1 MSQSLTIEEI
11 ASLAQVSRSTVS
23 RVLNEHPNV
32 RASVRERVLQ
42 VISEQNYAPRAAA
55 RSLANN
61 RTQSLCFLFP
71 NKTSSVFED
80 PFFAMLMQ
88 GMLEVAN
95 RRGYFVMLSAVA
107 PDMEQDFYRK
117 VLRSRP
123 FDGLIMLASVEDDP
137 LLPMLLR
144 DRMPFVLCERH
155 PYLRN
160 VSWIEIDNRESAR
173 EAVLH
178 LLKLGHRRI
187 GTITG
192 PLNTSS
198 GVERRDGYKQ
208 ALLEHGIGIAP
219 ELIIEGDYHP
229 DGGFAG
235 MQRLLQLPDPP
246 TAMFIASDLMA
257 IGAMRALRAAGLR
270 VPHDTAI
277 VSFDDLPAARFADV
291 PLTTV
296 HQPIR
301 DIGLNATDILID
313 QLEQQDFTPTFR
325 RMPTKLIIRDSCGAS
340 LRTGA

>member
-71 NKTSSVFED
+71 NKTSNVFED

-95 RRGYFVMLSAVA
+95 RRGYFVMLSAVT

-144 DRMPFVLCERH
+144 DHIPFVLCERH

-160 VSWIEIDNRESAR
+160 ISWIEIDNRESAR

-219 ELIIEGDYHP
+219 ELIVEGDYHP

-235 MQRLLQLPDPP
+235 MQRLLSLPDRP
-246 TAMFIASDLMA
+246 TALFIASDLMA
-257 IGAMRALRAAGLR
+257 IGAIRALRAAGLR
-270 VPHDTAI
+270 VPHDMAI
-277 VSFDDLPAARFADV
+277 VSFDDLPAAHFADV

-313 QLEQQDFTPTFR
+313 QLERQDFAPIFR
-325 RMPTKLIIRDSCGAS
+325 RMPTKLIIRDSCGAL